1 MSLEQ
6 QQAEFEYQHRRAEKL
21 DDVEVL
27 ARKAAIAREN
37 MAKMQEHERQLEEMK
52 KQTEELRIKTEA
64 GMTQEQIVAA
74 HMKDIAGLDATA
86 QAEMAKMMGSGK
98 EKEAEMLRLQQERD
112 REMYEKML
120 QMMQQN
126 QQGQQQTAQMTQEQM
141 LKMMQTAMGGM
152 AQMGSQRISDVEKM
166 KDEYREQAVHQQERT
181 DRTQDSALNYTTR
194 VTESSQ
200 QSNPTITV
208 NTNTPAAQPV
218 FCPYC
223 GGKATTADKTCPHC
237 GESLED

>member
-1 MSLEQ
+1 
-6 QQAEFEYQHRRAEKL
+6 
-21 DDVEVL
+21 
-27 ARKAAIAREN
+27 
-37 MAKMQEHERQLEEMK
+37 
-52 KQTEELRIKTEA
+52 
-64 GMTQEQIVAA
+64 
-74 HMKDIAGLDATA
+74 MKDLAGLDAAA
-86 QAEMAKMMGSGK
+86 QAEMARMMASGK
-98 EKEAEMLRLQQERD
+98 TKEAEMLREQQQHEREMLLEQQQRE
-112 REMYEKML
+112 REMYDKMM

-126 QQGQQQTAQMTQEQM
+126 QQGQQTSSQMTQAQM
-141 LKMMQTAMGGM
+141 LEMMKAAMSGM

-166 KDEYREQAVHQQERT
+166 KDEYRDQAIHQQERT
-181 DRTQDSALNYTTR
+181 DRSQESALNYTTR

-200 QSNPTITV
+200 ESNPTITV